1 MDPVPIKDIPLQRI
15 DGSAATLA
23 EYGGEVLLIVN
34 VASQCGLTPQ
44 YEGLEK
50 LHRRLHVRGLQVL
63 GFPCNDF
70 GTQEPGSEAEI
81 ASFCSSNY
89 GVSFPMFS
97 KVNANSSPRHPL
109 YAALIA
115 AQTRAQGSGS
125 DKLQQTLAKHGLLP
139 KEPTDVMWNFEK
151 FLVGRDGQVLARF
164 APDVTP
170 DAPALV
176 AAIESALG
184 GSGN

>member
-1 MDPVPIKDIPLQRI
+1 MNTTPITELPLQRI

-23 EYGGEVLLIVN
+23 DYAGDVLLIVN
-34 VASQCGLTPQ
+34 VASKCGLTPQ

-50 LHRRLHVRGLQVL
+50 MHQRFHAQGLQVL

-70 GTQEPGSEAEI
+70 GAQEPGSAAEI
-81 ASFCSSNY
+81 EAFCSLNY
-89 GVSFPMFS
+89 GVSFPMFA
-97 KVNANSSPRHPL
+97 KLNTNSSPRHPL

-115 AQTRAQGSGS
+115 AQPTAQPSGN

-139 KEPTDVMWNFEK
+139 KEPSDVMWNFEK
-151 FLVGRDGQVLARF
+151 FLVGRNGQVLARF

-176 AAIESALG
+176 AAVERAL
-184 GSGN
+184 S